1 MSGNMRDDRRG
12 QVSSVELLL
21 AYFVFFIVFTLVVS
35 MWVGTLKE
43 VNSGERERDFE
54 DAASRMS
61 EKLVKTRG
69 LPADWTAETVT
80 AVGLAD
86 EPRIL
91 NTQKVLGFINLTN
104 DSASGDCGYSEYE
117 CNKELLGIGKYDFN
131 FSIEDLDGAVVELD
145 GVNLASGRTPIDETD
160 RLTVIRSAM
169 LGDQIVRLRLTFWYE
184 EKGEA

>member
-1 MSGNMRDDRRG
+1 MRDGKKG
-12 QVSSVELLL
+12 QLSSIELLL
-21 AYFVFFIVFTLVVS
+21 AYFAFFVVFTLAVS
-35 MWVGTLKE
+35 MWVSTLRE
-43 VNSGERERDFE
+43 VNSWERERDFE

-69 LPADWTAETVT
+69 LPANWTAETVT
-80 AVGLAD
+80 AIGLAD

-91 NTQKVLGFINLTN
+91 NTHKVLGFINLSN

-117 CNKELLGIGKYDFN
+117 CNKELLGIGEYDFN
-131 FSIEDLDGAVVELD
+131 FSIEDLDGSLVELD
-145 GVNLASGRTPIDETD
+145 GVKLTSGRTPIDETD

-169 LGDQIVRLRLTFWYE
+169 LGDRIVRLRLTFWYQ